1 MKSITANPCNICPRE
16 CGVDRTRGQM
26 GVCGTNDKIRLA
38 RAALHMW
45 EEPCISGVQGSG
57 TVFFTGCALKCI
69 YCQNHKIASGN
80 IGKEVTSERLTEIF
94 LELQEQGAANINL
107 VTPSHYVTE
116 IIPALARAKLKGL
129 TIPIVYNCSGY
140 EKTAALQ
147 KLAGYI
153 DIYLTDFKYM
163 DPQLAGAYSAAPDY
177 PEIARKALA
186 EMVIQT
192 GKVVF
197 DPNGI
202 MKKGVLVRH
211 LLLPGSVKN
220 ARCIIQ
226 YLHETYGSQIYLS
239 IMNQYT
245 PVLSPELGKT
255 PPQLTRPVTSRE
267 YNKLLSY
274 CFDLGIENAFIQEG
288 PTAQES
294 FIPPFD
300 YQGV

>member
-1 MKSITANPCNICPRE
+1 MKSITANPCNICPRD
-16 CGVDRTRGQM
+16 CGAHRAGGKVGI
-26 GVCGTNDKIRLA
+26 CGMDNKIRLA

-45 EEPCISGVQGSG
+45 EEPCISGTQGSG
-57 TVFFTGCALKCI
+57 TVFFAGCALKCV
-69 YCQNHKIASGN
+69 YCQNREIANGN

-94 LELQEQGAANINL
+94 LELQNQGAANINL

-140 EKTAALQ
+140 EKKAALQ

-163 DPQLAGAYSAAPDY
+163 DPELAAAYSAAPDY
-177 PEIARKALA
+177 PQIAKEALA
-186 EMVIQT
+186 EMAAQT
-192 GKVVF
+192 GEAVF
-197 DPNGI
+197 DQSGI
-202 MKKGVLVRH
+202 MKKGVIVRH

-220 ARCIIQ
+220 AKNVIQ
-226 YLHETYGSQIYLS
+226 YIHETYGNQVYLS

-245 PVLSPELGKT
+245 PVLQGELKKQY
-255 PPQLTRPVTSRE
+255 PQLTRPVTKRE
-267 YNKLLSY
+267 YNRLLNF
-274 CFDLGIENAFIQEG
+274 CFERNIKNAYIQES
-288 PTAQES
+288 PTAKES

-300 YQGV
+300 YQGL